1 MKKEQKNEFLELR
14 AKGMSYD
21 KIARELGVSKQTL
34 INWSKELETELIN
47 LRVIEMEALREKYLI
62 TSQTQ
67 IELLGT
73 QLKKVREELEK
84 RDLSEIPTLKLFDL
98 FMKYYKLLDEE
109 SKGVS
114 FRTVKENKYGRTDTD
129 YWYG

>member
-14 AKGMSYD
+14 AGGMSYD
-21 KIARELGVSKQTL
+21 KIAQKLGVSKQTL
-34 INWSKELETELIN
+34 INWSK
-47 LRVIEMEALREKYLI
+47 
-62 TSQTQ
+62 
-67 IELLGT
+67 
-73 QLKKVREELEK
+73 ELEK

-114 FRTVKENKYGRTDTD
+114 FRAVKVNRYGGTDKD

>member
-114 FRTVKENKYGRTDTD
+114 FRTVKVNRYGRTDKD